1 MRVCSRVSMPTEPT
15 LLRYMTRFRCIAERC
30 EDTCCSGLKVPV
42 SEPQWAR
49 MRAAVAGSPE
59 ESERLHQCV
68 TPNPGRASTEHAFLQ
83 MRPDGH
89 CPLLDTERLC
99 SLQRRHG
106 DAVLPDICAT
116 FPRVV
121 TRWGE
126 RMEVSGTLACP
137 EVARLCLLAEDAVEP
152 VPTPIESANVPR
164 PETARHIPADAEDAY
179 TFHAETVREALLR
192 LLPRREYPLASRL
205 AMLGHLAHGLD
216 GFYFRGT
223 ESFRGEDRA
232 AAEAQLREVL
242 QRFES
247 PDVLEAVHR
256 DFTGLT
262 LPGGP
267 CVGLFSSVLRA
278 RMAAGR
284 GERFST
290 LARGVLESLGLQE
303 GAPGDLDAAW
313 RTYAERWRQL
323 ETLHGARL
331 HQYFDKYA
339 AHYVWRGPLID
350 APSLL
355 AYVFRLALRVGLL
368 RLALVGHP
376 RVAKLCQEPSPTAEA
391 REQLDGAAVE
401 TFQLVAKHVEQAPDF
416 LALAEGLVGPGRGA
430 EALGKVLVFATF

>member
-1 MRVCSRVSMPTEPT
+1 MSTEPL

-30 EDTCCSGLKVPV
+30 EDTCCTGLRVPV

-49 MRAAVAGSPE
+49 MRAAVAGSAE
-59 ESERLHQCV
+59 ESERLHRCI
-68 TPNPGRASTEHAFLQ
+68 TPNPGGAATEHAFIE

-106 DAVLPDICAT
+106 DTVLPDICAT
-116 FPRVV
+116 FPRAV

-126 RMEVSGTLACP
+126 RVEVSGTLACP
-137 EVARLCLLAEDAVEP
+137 EVARLCLLEEDAVEP
-152 VPTPIESANVPR
+152 VPTPLAASHVPR
-164 PETARHIPADAEDAY
+164 PETARHIPADAEDAWA
-179 TFHAETVREALLR
+179 FHAETVREALLR
-192 LLPRREYPLASRL
+192 LLHRREYPLASRL

-223 ESFRGEDRA
+223 ESFRGEDSE
-232 AAEAQLREVL
+232 AAEARLNEVL
-242 QRFES
+242 QRFDS

-256 DFTGLT
+256 DFSGLA

-284 GERFST
+284 GERFSS
-290 LARGVLESLGLQE
+290 LARSVLESLGLQE
-303 GAPGDLDAAW
+303 GTPGELDAAW
-313 RTYAERWRQL
+313 RTYAERWSHL
-323 ETLHGARL
+323 EALHGARVR
-331 HQYFDKYA
+331 QYFDNYA
-339 AHYVWRGPLID
+339 AHFAWRNPLID
-350 APSLL
+350 APGLL

-368 RLALVGHP
+368 RLTLVGHP
-376 RVAKLCQEPSPTAEA
+376 RVAELCQESSPTAESQ
-391 REQLDGAAVE
+391 EQLDRAAVE

-416 LALAEGLVGPGRGA
+416 LALADGLVGPGRGA
-430 EALGKVLVFATF
+430 DTLGKVLIFATF

>member
-1 MRVCSRVSMPTEPT
+1 MPTEPT

-30 EDTCCSGLKVPV
+30 EDTCCTGLRVPV

-49 MRAAVAGSPE
+49 MRAAVAGSAV
-59 ESERLHQCV
+59 ESERLRQCI
-68 TPNPGRASTEHAFLQ
+68 TPNPGGASTEHAFIQ

-89 CPLLDTERLC
+89 CPLLDSERLC

-126 RMEVSGTLACP
+126 RIEVSGTLACP
-137 EVARLCLLAEDAVEP
+137 EVARLCLLEEDAVEP
-152 VPTPIESANVPR
+152 VPTPLEASHVPR
-164 PETARHIPADAEDAY
+164 PETARHIALDAEDAWAR
-179 TFHAETVREALLR
+179 HAETVREALLR
-192 LLPRREYPLASRL
+192 LLHRREYPLPSRL
-205 AMLGHLAHGLD
+205 AMLGHLAQGLD
-216 GFYFRGT
+216 GRG
-223 ESFRGEDRA
+223 
-232 AAEAQLREVL
+232 EVL
-242 QRFES
+242 QHFES

-256 DFTGLT
+256 DFSGLA

-290 LARGVLESLGLQE
+290 LARSVLESLGLQE

-313 RTYAERWRQL
+313 RTYAERWRHL
-323 ETLHGARL
+323 EALHGARV
-331 HQYFDKYA
+331 HQYFDNYA
-339 AHYVWRGPLID
+339 AHYVWRSPLID

-368 RLALVGHP
+368 RLTLVGHP
-376 RVAKLCQEPSPTAEA
+376 RVAELCQEPSPTAGS
-391 REQLDGAAVE
+391 REQLDRAAVE

-430 EALGKVLVFATF
+430 DTLGKVLVFATF